1 MAAPVVITPAM
12 ALRIA
17 LYQAQPSALVLSMT
31 DHEVIQTL
39 AEKLLR
45 GGLTL
50 STTRQGGWPI
60 DAAAG
65 AAAAADAAA
74 AASDAESAESAAVVN
89 LNTLP
94 DAPAVVPLLPTLET
108 VQIEGAEVLPEVD
121 QTLEQ
126 IDVAIGTMDQA
137 SVSLAPAPTKVPQI
151 TTAMTDASGAVTKTL
166 DAM

>member
-1 MAAPVVITPAM
+1 M
-12 ALRIA
+12 
-17 LYQAQPSALVLSMT
+17 
-31 DHEVIQTL
+31 
-39 AEKLLR
+39 
-45 GGLTL
+45 
-50 STTRQGGWPI
+50 
-60 DAAAG
+60 
-65 AAAAADAAA
+65 
-74 AASDAESAESAAVVN
+74 ESAAVVN

-94 DAPAVVPLLPTLET
+94 DAPEVVPLLPTLET

>member
-17 LYQAQPSALVLSMT
+17 LYQAQPSALVMSMT
-31 DHEVIQTL
+31 DHEIIQTL
-39 AEKLLR
+39 ADKLLR

-50 STTRQGGWPI
+50 SVTRQGGWPI

-65 AAAAADAAA
+65 AAAASAAA
-74 AASDAESAESAAVVN
+74 AASDAESVESAAVVN

-94 DAPAVVPLLPTLET
+94 DAPEVVPLLPTLET